1 MSRIV
6 HRVSLYALRHTP
18 AAHVSKPTDP
28 SAPCIRAVSRAQCGS
43 VRPVGTDLANA
54 AADRIRNRPTNS
66 PKPASTMKIKS
77 LLTSALALAFAI
89 SAHAEPLKIGY
100 SDWPGWTAW
109 EIAKEKG
116 FFKKHGVDVKLV
128 WFPIYTDSL
137 TALHTGKLDAN
148 CQTWSGTI
156 PPLAEGFK
164 LKVVLANDHSAGNDG
179 FVAKKEFKTIKSL
192 KGKTVATELG
202 TVDHFLLLQALAK
215 NGMTEKDIVFKN
227 MTVPDAAAAFRQG
240 KLDAAVLWQPS
251 LNDVMKEGKANLLF
265 TSKDVPGLIPDPL
278 VFQTK
283 VATKRAAD
291 IQKVVAACFDVI
303 EFIDKNGNEAAKVVE
318 QKPEDYKAFLPGT
331 KFFDLKA
338 NLKTFKKDDA
348 DVHSLS
354 GSGKIISD
362 IGRADSLLAVMGLAS
377 FYKSYPRKLSG
388 GMTQRG
394 AIARALT
401 AKPKVLLMDKPF
413 GALDAQTREEMQE
426 LLLRLSRHE
435 KITTL
440 FGTHD
445 VEEAIYLSTRILVS
459 PDRPGRIIR
468 EIKVPFG
475 AERPPDIKLTREF
488 FDLKRELLSLL
499 AHDRA
504 PTPERDELLRK
515 LVARPS

>member
-1 MSRIV
+1 MSRIA
-6 HRVSLYALRHTP
+6 HRVSLCALRNTP
-18 AAHVSKPTDP
+18 AEYVPKLTDP
-28 SAPCIRAVSRAQCGS
+28 VAPCIRAVSRAKCGS

-54 AADRIRNRPTNS
+54 AADRIRNLHTNS
-66 PKPASTMKIKS
+66 PKPASTMKLKS

-137 TALHTGKLDAN
+137 TALNTGKLDAN
-148 CQTWSGTI
+148 CQTWSDTI
-156 PPLAEGFK
+156 PPLAEGIK
-164 LKVVLANDHSAGNDG
+164 LKVVLANDNSAGNDG

-240 KLDAAVLWQPS
+240 KLDAAVIWQPS

-265 TSKDVPGLIPDPL
+265 TSKDVPGLIPDLL

-291 IQKVVAACFDVI
+291 IQKVVAAWFDVI
-303 EFIDKNGNEAAKVVE
+303 EFINKNEDEAVKIMAKVVE

-338 NLKTFKKDDA
+338 NLKAFKKDDA
-348 DVHSLS
+348 DVHSLY

-362 IGRADSLLAVMGLAS
+362 FLVQKGLM
-377 FYKSYPRKLSG
+377 K
-388 GMTQRG
+388 
-394 AIARALT
+394 
-401 AKPKVLLMDKPF
+401 KVPDYA
-413 GALDAQTREEMQE
+413 GALDAT
-426 LLLRLSRHE
+426 
-435 KITTL
+435 
-440 FGTHD
+440 F
-445 VEEAIYLSTRILVS
+445 VEAA
-459 PDRPGRIIR
+459 
-468 EIKVPFG
+468 K
-475 AERPPDIKLTREF
+475 K
-488 FDLKRELLSLL
+488 
-499 AHDRA
+499 
-504 PTPERDELLRK
+504 
-515 LVARPS
+515 